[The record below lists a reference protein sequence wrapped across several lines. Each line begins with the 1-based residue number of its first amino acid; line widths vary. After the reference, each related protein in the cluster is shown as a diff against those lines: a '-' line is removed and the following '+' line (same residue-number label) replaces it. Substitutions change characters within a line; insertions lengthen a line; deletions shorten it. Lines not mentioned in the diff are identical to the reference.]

1 MITEIGV
8 ATTLVAGYNLYK
20 YRNYYKENKI
30 FRDTIKVKDKEFYI
44 IATQLTDYGTEFIIS
59 LKNKEF
65 KELEGF
71 RDLLKNNF
79 KGDIEIEQNDNG
91 TATVR
96 VIKKEINEKF
106 NPVEIKPYEVYIG
119 LDNHFEPIIVN
130 LNQYPH
136 ILISGATGS
145 GKTQELKLILS
156 NLINSNSER
165 DINIYFSN
173 ISESNDFK
181 NFIRCKQVKAYVE
194 KIDESLKMFE
204 YINHMYSK
212 RLDIFKKNNVA
223 DIKEYNA
230 KFPNKRMAYD
240 YLVLD
245 EFADYFPSN
254 KLEEGYETKIKCYNI
269 LKHLV
274 RKGRKAGIFLIIALQ
289 RSDTTVLDPSLKA
302 NLCTK
307 ISFTQTNSASSLV
320 ICDTTELVGL
330 QPRIFMTT
338 YGSNKVWS
346 KSLYIDDCMI
356 KKCVKESISNHRL
369 NTFLEP
375 IREQKQYNKVVE
387 LKNKKSKK
395 VVKRK
400 KDEVA
405 VEKVSRVKNIEVTE
419 IKQGRN
425 V

>member
-1 MITEIGV
+1 MITEMGI

-20 YRNYYKENKI
+20 YRDYYKENRM
-30 FRDTIKVKDKEFYI
+30 FRNTMKVKNKEFYI
-44 IATQLTDYGTEFIIS
+44 IGTQLTGYGTEFIIS

-65 KELEGF
+65 KELESLK
-71 RDLLKNNF
+71 DLLKNNF
-79 KGDIEIEQNDNG
+79 KGDVEIEQKNNG
-91 TATVR
+91 TAIVKI
-96 VIKKEINEKF
+96 IKKELNEKF
-106 NPVEIKPYEVYIG
+106 SPVKIKPYEVYIG

-145 GKTQELKLILS
+145 GKTQELKLMLT
-156 NLINSNSER
+156 NLINKNDER

-181 NFIRCKQVKAYVE
+181 SFIKCKQVKAYTE
-194 KIDESLKMFE
+194 KIDESLKMLE
-204 YINHMYSK
+204 YINHVYSK
-212 RLDIFKKNNVA
+212 RLDIFKKHNVA
-223 DIKEYNA
+223 DIKEYNE
-230 KFPNKRMAYD
+230 KFPNKKMTYD

-254 KLEEGYETKIKCYNI
+254 KLEDDYETKIKCYNI

-274 RKGRKAGIFLIIALQ
+274 RKGRKCGIFLIIALQ
-289 RSDTTVLDPSLKA
+289 RSDTSVLDPSLKS

-307 ISFTQTNSASSLV
+307 ISFSQTNAASSLV
-320 ICDTTELVGL
+320 ICDSTELVGL
-330 QPRIFMTT
+330 RPRVFMTM
-338 YGSNKVWS
+338 YGSNKIWS
-346 KSLYIDDCMI
+346 KSLYIDDYII
-356 KKCVKESISNHRL
+356 KKYVNESVSDHKL

-375 IREQKQYNKVVE
+375 ISEVKQDNKVVE

-405 VEKVSRVKNIEVTE
+405 VEKVSRVKNIEVIE
-419 IKQGRN
+419 LNQGRN

>member
-1 MITEIGV
+1 MITEIGL

-20 YRNYYKENKI
+20 YRDYYKENKM
-30 FRDTIKVKDKEFYI
+30 FRSTLKVKNKEFYI
-44 IATQLTDYGTEFIIS
+44 IATQLTGYGTEFIVS

-65 KELEGF
+65 KELESLK
-71 RDLLKNNF
+71 DLLKNNF
-79 KGDIEIEQNDNG
+79 KGDIEIEQNNNG
-91 TATVR
+91 TAIVR
-96 VIKKEINEKF
+96 VIKKELNEKF
-106 NPVEIKPYEVYIG
+106 SPVKIKPYEVYLG
-119 LDNHFEPIIVN
+119 LDNYFKPIIVN

-145 GKTQELKLILS
+145 GKTQELKLMLT

-181 NFIRCKQVKAYVE
+181 NFLKCKQVKAYTE
-194 KIDESLKMFE
+194 KISESLKVFE
-204 YINHMYSK
+204 YINHLYSK
-212 RLDIFKKNNVA
+212 RLDIFKKHNVT
-223 DIKEYNA
+223 DIKEYNE
-230 KFPNKRMAYD
+230 KLPNKRMAYN
-240 YLVLD
+240 YIVLD

-254 KLEEGYETKIKCYNI
+254 KLEDNYETKVKCYNV

-274 RKGRKAGIFLIIALQ
+274 RKGRKTGIFLVIALQ
-289 RSDTTVLDPSLKA
+289 RSDTSVLDPSLKS

-307 ISFTQTNSASSLV
+307 ISFSQTNSASSLV
-320 ICDTTELVGL
+320 ICDTAELVGL

-338 YGSNKVWS
+338 YGSNKIWS
-346 KSLYIDDCMI
+346 KSLYINDCMI
-356 KKCVKESISNHRL
+356 KKYVNESISDHRL

-375 IREQKQYNKVVE
+375 IKEIKQDNKVVE

-405 VEKVSRVKNIEVTE
+405 VEKVSRVKNIEVIE
-419 IKQGRN
+419 LKQGKN

>member
-1 MITEIGV
+1 MITELGI

-20 YRNYYKENKI
+20 YRNFYKENRM
-30 FRDTIKVKDKEFYI
+30 FRNTIKVKNKEFYI
-44 IATQLTDYGTEFIIS
+44 IATKLTDYGTEFIIS

-71 RDLLKNNF
+71 KDLLKNNF
-79 KGDIEIEQNDNG
+79 RGDIEIEQNDNG

-106 NPVEIKPYEVYIG
+106 KPMAVKPYEVYIG
-119 LDNHFEPIIVN
+119 LDNHFKPIIVN

-145 GKTQELKLILS
+145 GKTQELKLILT
-156 NLINSNSER
+156 NLISSNSER
-165 DINIYFSN
+165 DINIFFSN

-212 RLDIFKKNNVA
+212 RLDIFKKHNVA

-230 KFPNKRMAYD
+230 KFPNKRMVYD

-254 KLEEGYETKIKCYNI
+254 KLEEGYETKIKCYNV

-307 ISFTQTNSASSLV
+307 ISFAQTNSASSLV
-320 ICDTTELVGL
+320 ICDSTELVGL
-330 QPRIFMTT
+330 QPRIFMSTH
-338 YGSNKVWS
+338 GSYKVWS

-356 KKCVKESISNHRL
+356 KKYVKESISNHKL

-375 IREQKQYNKVVE
+375 IREVKEDNKVIE
-387 LKNKKSKK
+387 LKNKKTKK

-405 VEKVSRVKNIEVTE
+405 VEKVSRVKNIEVFQL
-419 IKQGRN
+419 KQGRN